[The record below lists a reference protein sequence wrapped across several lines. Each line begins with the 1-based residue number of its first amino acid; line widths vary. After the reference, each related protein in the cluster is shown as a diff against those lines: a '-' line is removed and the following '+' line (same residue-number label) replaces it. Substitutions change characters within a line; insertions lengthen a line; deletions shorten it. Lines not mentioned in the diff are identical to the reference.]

1 MSLPGI
7 NKNFSFC
14 VFLSLFLISFLCFTN
29 SFASEKKEVDINSSS
44 LSWVGSKVTGS
55 HEGTIKLA
63 SSFLSFDND
72 LLSGGSF
79 IIDMK
84 TIVCTDLSGEGKA
97 SLENHLM
104 SDDFFGV
111 EKHPYASLNIVDAI
125 RGVGENY
132 NIVAII
138 EIKGITKKISFD
150 AKVNNKSAKAK
161 IIIDRTEFGIIYKS
175 GNFFKEIADKAI
187 YDDFELSI
195 DLRF

>member
-104 SDDFFGV
+104 SDDFFEV

-125 RGVGENY
+125 RGFGENY
-132 NIVAII
+132 KIVAII

>member
-1 MSLPGI
+1 M
-7 NKNFSFC
+7 
-14 VFLSLFLISFLCFTN
+14 
-29 SFASEKKEVDINSSS
+29 
-44 LSWVGSKVTGS
+44 
-55 HEGTIKLA
+55 A

-104 SDDFFGV
+104 SDDFGV

-132 NIVAII
+132 KIVAII
-138 EIKGITKKISFD
+138 EIKGITKKSVLALKLTTKAPKLKLLLIEQSLELYTSLEISSRKLLIKQF
-150 AKVNNKSAKAK
+150 
-161 IIIDRTEFGIIYKS
+161 TMT
-175 GNFFKEIADKAI
+175 
-187 YDDFELSI
+187 LSCQ
-195 DLRF
+195 

>member
-1 MSLPGI
+1 
-7 NKNFSFC
+7 
-14 VFLSLFLISFLCFTN
+14 
-29 SFASEKKEVDINSSS
+29 
-44 LSWVGSKVTGS
+44 
-55 HEGTIKLA
+55 
-63 SSFLSFDND
+63 
-72 LLSGGSF
+72 
-79 IIDMK
+79 
-84 TIVCTDLSGEGKA
+84 
-97 SLENHLM
+97 M

-111 EKHPYASLNIVDAI
+111 EKHPYAYLNIVDAI

-132 NIVAII
+132 KIVAII

-161 IIIDRTEFGIIYKS
+161 IVIDRTEFGIIYKS